1 MYSDK
6 FELLD
11 LEGNVI
17 ATKSILHH
25 LRNVLAERGGVK
37 PGEEFTVRSLVNSK
51 QVLTVTDKTS
61 FEAWHEF
68 DRECQWLLD

>member
-11 LEGNVI
+11 ADGNVI

-25 LRNVLAERGGVK
+25 LRVVLADRGGVK
-37 PGEEFTVRSLVNSK
+37 PGETFTVRSVVNTRQILK
-51 QVLTVTDKTS
+51 VTDKTTPA
-61 FEAWHEF
+61 AWHEF
-68 DRECQWLLD
+68 DRECQMLLD